1 MYQDLGNT
9 CWTFM
14 SPMGDYSKERNTEIV
29 VSALD
34 RLGVQAQAS
43 GRNDILVDGR
53 KVSGSA
59 FKLASD
65 RAFHH
70 GGGLRSRRHTAPALD
85 PPRAASPQ
93 ERCCWTWTRRS
104 CPGT

>member
-1 MYQDLGNT
+1 
-9 CWTFM
+9 M
-14 SPMGDYSKERNTEIV
+14 SPMEDYSKERNTDIV

-34 RLGVQAQAS
+34 RLGVRAQAS

-70 GGGLRSRRHTAPALD
+70 GAAAAAL
-85 PPRAASPQ
+85 PCHGCRLTPHPVALPQ
-93 ERCCWTWTRRS
+93 ERCYWTWTRRS